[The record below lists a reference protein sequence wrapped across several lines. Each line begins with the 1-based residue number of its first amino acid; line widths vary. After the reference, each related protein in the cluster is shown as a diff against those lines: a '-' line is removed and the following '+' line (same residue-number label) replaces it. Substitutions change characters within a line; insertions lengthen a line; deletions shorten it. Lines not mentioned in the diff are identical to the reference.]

1 MYEEKCWCIAMNWR
15 DIEDLCVVLF
25 WFWEALQHN
34 KLIIII
40 IIIIDTSFEK

>member
-1 MYEEKCWCIAMNWR
+1 MNWR

-25 WFWEALQHN
+25 WFWEALQHT

-40 IIIIDTSFEK
+40 IIIIMYDQFSKSTWHF